1 MFTVR
6 NHEKCYPLKGNIN
19 DTAAFEKLAN
29 QLWGN
34 QENVAEGE
42 HIFGKGK
49 VIWGKPIETVLNEI
63 NAIPGFQ
70 AEKTDFL
77 NLQYIHKKLGS
88 ADLYFVANQQN
99 SELTRECVFRI
110 KNKIPQIWNA
120 QNGTVEKVTNYS
132 NENNLVRIPVTFKP
146 YESLIFVFDGDDS
159 PHHLTE
165 VKNEVAE
172 KITIS
177 DFKGTITFS
186 PVYTAQIPPVTITDL
201 KSWTDFADP
210 NIKYF
215 SGKATYTIHFK
226 VPKDFKKNAS
236 AIILNLG
243 KIEAVGG
250 VTLNKKFLGNIWLPD
265 FKLDVTSILQE
276 ENELEVTVANTYR
289 NRIIGDFIEYGKLQ
303 NIWTT
308 SPIEKY
314 LNKDSALKPSGLI
327 GPIELI
333 KSANK

>member
-110 KNKIPQIWNA
+110 K
-120 QNGTVEKVTNYS
+120 T
-132 NENNLVRIPVTFKP
+132 
-146 YESLIFVFDGDDS
+146 
-159 PHHLTE
+159 
-165 VKNEVAE
+165 
-172 KITIS
+172 
-177 DFKGTITFS
+177 
-186 PVYTAQIPPVTITDL
+186 
-201 KSWTDFADP
+201 
-210 NIKYF
+210 
-215 SGKATYTIHFK
+215 
-226 VPKDFKKNAS
+226 
-236 AIILNLG
+236 
-243 KIEAVGG
+243 
-250 VTLNKKFLGNIWLPD
+250 KFLKFGMP
-265 FKLDVTSILQE
+265 KTG
-276 ENELEVTVANTYR
+276 R
-289 NRIIGDFIEYGKLQ
+289 
-303 NIWTT
+303 
-308 SPIEKY
+308 
-314 LNKDSALKPSGLI
+314 LKR
-327 GPIELI
+327 
-333 KSANK
+333 